1 MNESEQKDVFLIHG
15 ENTYTYADLWE
26 QLNSITEYNK
36 YVYVHNNDPY
46 RVFIAIIHSLIYEY
60 PIELLDG
67 DFSES
72 EFIRFGLSQELI
84 LTASAPMAVQSNMIL
99 GSQHVLADLLN
110 ERLTSSKWSI
120 TLFTSGST
128 GTPKRITH
136 HLQSLSRNVK
146 HSARFQDHTWAF
158 AYNPTHIA
166 GIQVFLQ
173 AIWNSNQIVYVFDQQ
188 INQVPDQLQ
197 KYNVSHI
204 SATATYYRMLLPYL
218 KKQITGVQRVTLGGE
233 KFDPHLVNQLE
244 GYFPHA
250 QFRNI
255 YASTEAGS
263 LFTSTGDIFKINEA
277 NQHQVRILE
286 GQLYIHRS
294 VMGTSPIE
302 SEWYATGDLVEQL
315 NDLEFRFVSRDSET
329 INVGGYK
336 VNVLEVESVLLAFSE
351 IIDVRVVP
359 KANKV
364 TGYILTA
371 EVVKKDGIDDATLK
385 KNIKQYAAEHLQAW
399 KVPRIISIVS
409 EIPQSRSG
417 KKSRINNE

>member
-1 MNESEQKDVFLIHG
+1 MNTGNQNDVFLIHDDKK
-15 ENTYTYADLWE
+15 YTYADLWR
-26 QLNSITEYNK
+26 QLNSITVCNR
-36 YVYVHNNDPY
+36 YVYIQHNDPY

-72 EFIRFGLSQELI
+72 ELLRLGLSQEMI
-84 LTASAPMAVQSNMIL
+84 LTDASPLAKQSNKNL
-99 GSQHVLADLLN
+99 DSWHALAELLN
-110 ERLTSSKWSI
+110 ERLVSSTWSI
-120 TLFTSGST
+120 SLFTSGST
-128 GTPKRITH
+128 GIPKRVTH
-136 HLQSLSRNVK
+136 HLKSLARNVK
-146 HSARFQDHTWAF
+146 HSVQFQGHIWAF

-173 AIWNSNQIVYVFDQQ
+173 AIWNRNQIVYVFDQP
-188 INQVPDQLQ
+188 INQVPDQLDSCS
-197 KYNVSHI
+197 VSHI
-204 SATATYYRMLLPYL
+204 SATATYYRTLLPYL
-218 KKQITGVQRVTLGGE
+218 KIEIASMQRVTLGGE
-233 KFDPHLVNQLE
+233 KFDLKLVKKLE
-244 GYFPHA
+244 SYFPHA

-263 LFTSTGDIFKINEA
+263 LFTSAGDIFQIKKT

-294 VMGTSPIE
+294 VMGTSPVD

-315 NDLEFRFVSRDSET
+315 SEVEFKFVSRDSET

-336 VNVLEVESVLLAFSE
+336 VNVLEVESVLLEFPG
-351 IIDVRVVP
+351 ITDVRVVP

-371 EVVKKDGIDDATLK
+371 EVVKKADTDDATLK

-399 KVPRIISIVS
+399 KVPRIISIVP